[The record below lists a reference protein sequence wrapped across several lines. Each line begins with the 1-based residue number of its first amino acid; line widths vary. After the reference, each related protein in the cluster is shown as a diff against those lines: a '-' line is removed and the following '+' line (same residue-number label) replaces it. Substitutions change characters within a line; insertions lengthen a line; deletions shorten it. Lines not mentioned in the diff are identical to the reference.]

1 MNKDN
6 VLNVINK
13 LPSNLE
19 VCNSILKKLNNN
31 STKIAEMS
39 TIKGNYYSSINDTI
53 YISNVSKNA
62 SDENRVI
69 VIAHEC
75 IHSIQNKVV
84 QLANTVISN
93 LYLILL
99 LVTIILLFFK
109 IDIIFILFP
118 VMLLNIVVREYLELN
133 AVTKSKDVFLDY
145 VKEYLSEEEIFNL
158 DEYFSKEINKA
169 KYLYFFKIIF
179 DKLWPFLT
187 VMIINYICF
196 NIIY

>member
-31 STKIAEMS
+31 STKIIEMS
-39 TIKGNYYSSINDTI
+39 AIKGNYYSFINDTI

-93 LYLILL
+93 LYLMLL

-145 VKEYLSEEEIFNL
+145 IKEYLSEEEIFNL

-169 KYLYFFKIIF
+169 KYLYFLKIIF